1 MEEILFPTKSPHI
14 TFMFTGQGCCFPKMG
29 LGLYNS
35 EPIFKEWIDRIDD
48 ILKSK
53 YYGYSMFEKINSID
67 EKDQNGLNNQHLSH
81 SALFMF
87 EVSLCK
93 LLNYYG
99 LHPNLIIGI
108 SLGEIASAFCSGMID
123 LETSCFLSYKRAFSI
138 EKTING
144 DSTLIIVAISEN
156 EFLNNY
162 SLKYTNIEIASNL
175 TSSSLLVGGKK
186 NDLLSFCQELKEKKI
201 FFAQTSL
208 PTSFHTSSMEPI
220 KNDIIQ
226 LTINNQSP
234 KITHLSSVN
243 CKFFNGYDNQFNST
257 YLYYN
262 IRNQVSLA
270 PTVKVMCNY
279 FDQMN
284 SFDFYHHK
292 NIVIEIS
299 PHNALFQH
307 VQRTI
312 DTIQNFQSKK
322 NTFFFAPLSKG
333 KNEVINLKKMILKI
347 NSLN

>member
-1 MEEILFPTKSPHI
+1 MEKILFSSKSHI

-35 EPIFKEWIDRIDD
+35 EPIFKEWIDKIDE

-53 YYGYSMFEKINSID
+53 YYGFSMFEKINSID
-67 EKDQNGLNNQHLSH
+67 ENDKNGLNNQHLSH

-123 LETSCFLSYKRAFSI
+123 LETACYLTYKRAFSI

-156 EFLNNY
+156 EFSKNY
-162 SLKYTNIEIASNL
+162 SLKYPTLEIASEL
-175 TSSSLLVGGKK
+175 TSSSLLLGGKK
-186 NDLLSFCQELKEKKI
+186 DDFIPFCQELKENNI

-243 CKFFNGYDNQFNST
+243 CKFFNIYDNPFNST
-257 YLYYN
+257 YLYNN

-270 PTVKVMCNY
+270 PTVKAMCKY

-284 SFDFYHHK
+284 YYDYYHHK
-292 NIVIEIS
+292 NIVVEIS

-312 DTIQNFQSKK
+312 DSIQNFQSKQ
-322 NTFFFAPLSKG
+322 NTYFFAPLSKG
-333 KNEVINLKKMILKI
+333 KNEVINLRKMILKI